1 MKKKTSTKKQ
11 SAKQSV
17 PQVKE
22 PDIKK
27 HETFDLNLTRFELLH
42 LRDLMGVLLPPDG
55 AQTLSQALASAEERS
70 LIESM
75 LWEKVS
81 RLCKQAKLPLE
92 AEAPDYIVA
101 PVAPPPMGVFQVNQD
116 LQDAKRVQLSGFLPE
131 EEEASEAEEG

>member
-1 MKKKTSTKKQ
+1 MKKKKTATKKQ
-11 SAKQSV
+11 PA
-17 PQVKE
+17 PPPTKE

-42 LRDLMGVLLPPDG
+42 RRDLMGILLPPDG

-101 PVAPPPMGVFQVNQD
+101 PVASPPMGVFQVNQD
-116 LQDAKRVQLSGFLPE
+116 LQDMKKIHVGGFLPDDE
-131 EEEASEAEEG
+131 EGVDEAEEA